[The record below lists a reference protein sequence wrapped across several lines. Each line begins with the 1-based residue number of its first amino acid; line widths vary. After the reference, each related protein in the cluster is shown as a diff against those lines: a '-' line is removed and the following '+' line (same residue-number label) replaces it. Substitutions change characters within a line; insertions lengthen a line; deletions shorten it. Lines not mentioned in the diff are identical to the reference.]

1 MVNQSDNI
9 ERGDI
14 MLTKLPQ
21 PVAAF
26 FHTANASDPDAFIA
40 NFTDNA
46 ILIDGARE
54 YSGIIKIK
62 EWSKTDLFAANVK
75 YEVTNAAQHNQE
87 TIVTAKVDGN
97 FDKTGLPDPLMLDHH
112 FIIAEGKISRLTVQ
126 ISKAS

>member
-1 MVNQSDNI
+1 
-9 ERGDI
+9 

-26 FHTANASDPDAFIA
+26 FHTANDSDPDAFIA

-54 YSGIIKIK
+54 YSGIIAIK
-62 EWSKTDLFAANVK
+62 EWSESDLFAAKVK
-75 YEVTNAAQHNQE
+75 YEVTNTAQRNQE
-87 TIVTAKVDGN
+87 TVVTAKVDGN

-112 FIIAEGKISRLTVQ
+112 FIITEGKISRLTVQ
-126 ISKAS
+126 ISKTA